1 MSRNLV
7 LRTRRSKKRACLF
20 RKAQI
25 KKVDESSLRNVDP
38 KKKPV
43 ISNRLFKRKLT
54 NRVYE
59 HVDPKKNP
67 HQMRDKDFKRKAT
80 NRACEHVDPKKK
92 PVISNRL
99 FKRKATTYSPTK
111 LQDHLRRR
119 A

>member
-7 LRTRRSKKRACLF
+7 LRTRRSKKRACHF

-59 HVDPKKNP
+59 HESILQKNP
-67 HQMRDKDFKRKAT
+67 HQINDEDFQ
-80 NRACEHVDPKKK
+80 KKGDDILSHK
-92 PVISNRL
+92 TAVPSAQAGLTSL
-99 FKRKATTYSPTK
+99 FEMGRGEPRRNN
-111 LQDHLRRR
+111 HLKN
-119 A
+119 